1 MYVIFP
7 QKWQFRLK
15 NENLEISWNSVQEMD
30 FRGDLLFE
38 SEIEFF
44 VWFYGD
50 TIWCPRFLD
59 FMKIAVLKLCQLV
72 VY

>member
-1 MYVIFP
+1 M
-7 QKWQFRLK
+7 LK

-50 TIWCPRFLD
+50 TI
-59 FMKIAVLKLCQLV
+59 
-72 VY
+72 